1 MLMSE
6 ITPEPGDVGPR
17 VAFHRERLGLTREE
31 LDDRTGIPPG
41 SVEYIED
48 NPTRVTEGALSH
60 LADALDTTRA
70 DLIAGN
76 VDQPLRRDR
85 PLSTEL
91 DREEC
96 MRLIASGGIG
106 RIAFDGAPGP
116 TVLPVDYVM
125 HDGAIIFRTQV
136 GGPIEQDLRT
146 GLEDVDL
153 TIGFEVDRIDEVR
166 RRGWSVLVQG
176 PVRHLTVE
184 ELSSVSDSGMKPWA
198 GGDRET
204 YIKITPKRVTGRR
217 IQGA

>member
-1 MLMSE
+1 MSE

-48 NPTRVTEGALSH
+48 NPTRVTEGTLSH

-70 DLIAGN
+70 DLIAGK
-76 VDQPLRRDR
+76 VDQPPGRDR

-106 RIAFDGAPGP
+106 RIAFDSAPGP

-125 HDGAIIFRTQV
+125 HDDAIIFRTQA
-136 GGPIEQDLRT
+136 GGPMDQDLRA
-146 GLEDVDL
+146 GLESAEI
-153 TIGFEVDRIDEVR
+153 TIGFEVDRIDRAR
-166 RRGWSVLVQG
+166 RGGWSVLVQG
-176 PVRHLTVE
+176 SVHHITAE
-184 ELSSVSDSGMKPWA
+184 ELPSMSVSGMKPWA
-198 GGDRET
+198 GGDREL
-204 YIKITPKRVTGRR
+204 YIKIIPQRVTGRR
-217 IQGA
+217 IHGA